1 MDLLQMRYFISIVDC
16 GTMTAAAQSLH
27 VSQSTLSC
35 SVKKLE
41 EELDVML
48 FRKLGRNIVCTDA
61 GEVFYKTAKE
71 ILEQTDR
78 LRTTIKEF
86 NSERR
91 NAVHVVFDVVD
102 IATES
107 TALLR
112 RGKTNFDIH
121 LVRRL
126 QIPESHRYF
135 LSGKAD
141 FLITSEPLT
150 SEHSAGELLYEDPI
164 MAIVS
169 TEHAIARM
177 NNVPILSLANEVF
190 VTLKEGSSIRVLH
203 DAIFREAGIK
213 KPKLYIVN
221 DPETIPFSVSKNM
234 GIAFLPRSVRNY
246 QMLPNANFTIKNIV
260 TVALKEVQFSKKVYL
275 YWKKGFEDSA
285 EFRFYHS
292 ALRQYADYIINHGVL
307 PTTPEQLGMTTAATE
322 A

>member
-41 EELDVML
+41 EELDIVL
-48 FRKLGRNIVCTDA
+48 FRKLGRNLVCTDA
-61 GEVFYKTAKE
+61 GEVFYKAAKE

-78 LRTTIKEF
+78 LRVSIKALSSDKYNTI
-86 NSERR
+86 N
-91 NAVHVVFDVVD
+91 VVSDVVD
-102 IATES
+102 VSTES

-112 RGKTNFDIH
+112 SVKTNFDIH
-121 LVRRL
+121 LIRRL
-126 QIPESHRYF
+126 QIPESHRDF

-150 SEHSAGELLYEDPI
+150 SEQVVGELLYEDPI
-164 MAIVS
+164 VAIVS
-169 TEHAIARM
+169 AEHAIAGL
-177 NNVPILSLANEVF
+177 NKIPISSLANEVF

-203 DAIFREAGIK
+203 DTIFREAGIK

-234 GIAFLPRSVRNY
+234 GIAFLPKSVRNY

-260 TVALKEVQFSKKVYL
+260 TVVLKEVQFSKKVYL
-275 YWKKGFEDSA
+275 YWKKDSEDSA
-285 EFRFYHS
+285 EFRFYYA
-292 ALRQYADYIINHGVL
+292 ALRRYADYIIDHGVL
-307 PTTPEQLGMTTAATE
+307 PTMPEQLGMTTAATE
-322 A
+322 E